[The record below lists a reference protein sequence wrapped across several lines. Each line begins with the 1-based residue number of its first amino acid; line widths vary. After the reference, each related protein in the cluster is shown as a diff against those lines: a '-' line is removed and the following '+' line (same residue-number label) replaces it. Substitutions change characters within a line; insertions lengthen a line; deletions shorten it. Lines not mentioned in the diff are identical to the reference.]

1 MNGIASSFMT
11 GASERIM
18 IGIRRL
24 MKPWYVWRPWQ
35 LARRVRA
42 AWMAP
47 PDGDR
52 ALPVA
57 WGVSLRADPRMTI
70 GRSIQTTGLHDPAV
84 TEVLAR
90 LIRAGDTVVDAGAH
104 IGYMTILSALASGP
118 SGHVVA
124 WEPHPELFAVLER
137 NVAEAAPRRRMARIT
152 LRNAALGQHA
162 WSAPSSSFPTLT
174 RAMTARPISRTPAAR
189 RVDPCP

>member
-1 MNGIASSFMT
+1 
-11 GASERIM
+11 M

-35 LARRVRA
+35 LARRVRV

-47 PDGDR
+47 PDSDR
-52 ALPVA
+52 ALRVA

-90 LIRAGDTVVDAGAH
+90 LIRAGDAVVDAGAH

-137 NVAEAAPRRRMARIT
+137 NVAEAAPAVD
-152 LRNAALGQHA
+152 
-162 WSAPSSSFPTLT
+162 WPE
-174 RAMTARPISRTPAAR
+174 SR
-189 RVDPCP
+189 